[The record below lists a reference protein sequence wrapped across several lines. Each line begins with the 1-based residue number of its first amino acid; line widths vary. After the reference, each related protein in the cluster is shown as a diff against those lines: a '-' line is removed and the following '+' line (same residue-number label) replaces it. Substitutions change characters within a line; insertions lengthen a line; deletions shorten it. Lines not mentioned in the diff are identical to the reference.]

1 MITIFNR
8 RQLAVTYA
16 LEEKIHIC
24 RVLAEQ
30 NIAYLVREIHRTAP
44 HASNAWGA
52 VLLYVFPHCL
62 FLRTGPRP
70 PLRPLPHRQHRHRYV
85 ILLGPGAAGGG
96 IRYCLG
102 GLLGGVPQLGA
113 EL

>member
-44 HASNAWGA
+44 HALTSERPRDGSFGKQSVTAYFIYVKKTDFTAA
-52 VLLYVFPHCL
+52 VK
-62 FLRTGPRP
+62 
-70 PLRPLPHRQHRHRYV
+70 
-85 ILLGPGAAGGG
+85 A
-96 IRYCLG
+96 
-102 GLLGGVPQLGA
+102 LGA
-113 EL
+113 KTAEK

>member
-30 NIAYLVREIHRTAP
+30 NIAYLVREIHRD
-44 HASNAWGA
+44 GDR
-52 VLLYVFPHCL
+52 LLHLCKE
-62 FLRTGPRP
+62 
-70 PLRPLPHRQHRHRYV
+70 
-85 ILLGPGAAGGG
+85 I
-96 IRYCLG
+96 
-102 GLLGGVPQLGA
+102 
-113 EL
+113 

>member
-44 HASNAWGA
+44 HAITSERPRDGSFGKQSEMVTAYFI
-52 VLLYVFPHCL
+52 YVKNLTLQLP
-62 FLRTGPRP
+62 LRRWGPRP
-70 PLRPLPHRQHRHRYV
+70 RKNDLPQGKRKSPP
-85 ILLGPGAAGGG
+85 IGGTF
-96 IRYCLG
+96 C
-102 GLLGGVPQLGA
+102 
-113 EL
+113 

>member
-44 HASNAWGA
+44 QIGANADA
-52 VLLYVFPHCL
+52 
-62 FLRTGPRP
+62 
-70 PLRPLPHRQHRHRYV
+70 
-85 ILLGPGAAGGG
+85 
-96 IRYCLG
+96 
-102 GLLGGVPQLGA
+102 
-113 EL
+113 

>member
-30 NIAYLVREIHRTAP
+30 NIESA
-44 HASNAWGA
+44 
-52 VLLYVFPHCL
+52 
-62 FLRTGPRP
+62 TGSFGENSGDS
-70 PLRPLPHRQHRHRYV
+70 PHRAPCYH
-85 ILLGPGAAGGG
+85 LGAAAGRQLWQA
-96 IRYCLG
+96 IRDG
-102 GLLGGVPQLGA
+102 DRLLHLCK
-113 EL
+113 EI

>member
-30 NIAYLVREIHRTAP
+30 NIAYLVREIHHRAP
-44 HASNAWGA
+44 CYH
-52 VLLYVFPHCL
+52 L
-62 FLRTGPRP
+62 
-70 PLRPLPHRQHRHRYV
+70 
-85 ILLGPGAAGGG
+85 GAAAGRQLWQA
-96 IRYCLG
+96 IRDG
-102 GLLGGVPQLGA
+102 DRLLHLCK
-113 EL
+113 EI

>member
-30 NIAYLVREIHRTAP
+30 NIAKRFSIVVY
-44 HASNAWGA
+44 N
-52 VLLYVFPHCL
+52 
-62 FLRTGPRP
+62 
-70 PLRPLPHRQHRHRYV
+70 RH
-85 ILLGPGAAGGG
+85 
-96 IRYCLG
+96 
-102 GLLGGVPQLGA
+102 
-113 EL
+113 